1 MAAGLDQ
8 TEARSSAI
16 CRVQIAND
24 IKSHLLKLLNDLP
37 RQLWLSVRVGAH
49 RLVLSLV
56 LAEEMPQ
63 RVW

>member
-1 MAAGLDQ
+1 
-8 TEARSSAI
+8 
-16 CRVQIAND
+16 VQIAND